1 MQSRRKKAALHS
13 SPVKGEAGRGMVCA
27 TSVTLAE
34 RLASSTP
41 SPPNPPLE
49 GEGFNTSRRAVL
61 SGLAVAA
68 GALACNGLG
77 ATLASAAVSA
87 ASPAPHLGR
96 LKQSVCRWPYNH
108 TPLPVFC
115 RRAKQ
120 IGLAA
125 IDLLQ
130 MDEWSVAQDA
140 GLVVSMGYPSRRE
153 KFIETGFNDP
163 ANHALLIKELEIAL
177 PLAARAHVPN
187 VIAMFGNR
195 NPQIDASTAVANC
208 VSGLAK
214 IAPLAAELGV
224 TICVEL
230 LNSKVDHA
238 GYQGDRTAFGVAV
251 MQGVNSAHVKLLYD
265 IYHMQI
271 MEGDVIR
278 TIRDNIQWIGHFHTG
293 GVPGRHEINDN
304 QELNY
309 HAIAA
314 AIADLN
320 YKGYVA
326 HEFVA
331 TRADPFVSLAEAF
344 RVCKV

>member
-1 MQSRRKKAALHS
+1 MSDKPHGVR
-13 SPVKGEAGRGMVCA
+13 
-27 TSVTLAE
+27 
-34 RLASSTP
+34 
-41 SPPNPPLE
+41 
-49 GEGFNTSRRAVL
+49 RRAVL
-61 SGLAVAA
+61 GGLAVAA
-68 GALACNGLG
+68 GAVASQGMG
-77 ATLASAAVSA
+77 AASASPAVSA
-87 ASPAPHLGR
+87 ASLAPSAGR

-108 TPLPVFC
+108 IPLPEFC

-130 MDEWSVAQDA
+130 MDEWFVAQDA
-140 GLVVSMGYPSRRE
+140 GLVVSMGYASRRE

-163 ANHALLIKELEIAL
+163 SNHPLLIKELEIAI

-195 NPQIDASTAVANC
+195 NPQIDESAAVANC
-208 VSGLAK
+208 IAGLSR
-214 IAPLAAELGV
+214 IAPLAAEHRV

-230 LNSKVDHA
+230 LNSKVDHT
-238 GYQGDRTAFGVAV
+238 GYQGDHTAFGIAV
-251 MQGVNSAHVKLLYD
+251 MEGVNSPHVKLLYD

-271 MEGDVIR
+271 MEGDVMR
-278 TIRDNIQWIGHFHTG
+278 TIRDNIRWIGHFHTG
-293 GVPGRHEINDN
+293 GVPGRHEINDS

-320 YKGYVA
+320 YRGHVA
-326 HEFVA
+326 HEFVP
-331 TRADPFVSLAEAF
+331 TRPDPFASLAEAL
-344 RVCKV
+344 RICAV